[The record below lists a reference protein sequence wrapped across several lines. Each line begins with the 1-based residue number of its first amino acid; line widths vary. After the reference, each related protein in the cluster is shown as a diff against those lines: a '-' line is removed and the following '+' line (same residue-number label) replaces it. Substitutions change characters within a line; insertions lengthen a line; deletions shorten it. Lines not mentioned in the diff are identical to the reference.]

1 MEEEEEEEE
10 EEEGLAEV
18 LVKGLM
24 EGVGISPATFASSC
38 RSSGHQCSIRG
49 RMLPPPR

>member
-1 MEEEEEEEE
+1 M
-10 EEEGLAEV
+10 EEGLAQV
-18 LVKGLM
+18 LVKGVM
-24 EGVGISPATFASSC
+24 EGVGISLFASSC